1 MQFSKAKIRHIETN
15 VNNQTNKTRSS
26 IYTENFKGEFYN
38 ISVDKLIP
46 FKNQARKIFDEKSI
60 LNLAETIKEHGIRQ
74 PLTVIPSDIREGCY
88 EVISGERRLRAAKSI
103 GMEKVPCIIIH
114 DMLKAE
120 EIALIEN
127 IQREDLHPVELFKAF
142 SNLLH
147 NNICAN
153 QSEIAKK
160 VGLPRTSV
168 VEIMS
173 LSALSSAVQE
183 LLIDHNIKSREFLR
197 KLLKANESD
206 REKMIDDYVKLT
218 DARKNRAS
226 KIRKKVISIELC
238 GDHFEIKNNI
248 FSKLSPEKQAELREI
263 ISKLVS

>member
-1 MQFSKAKIRHIETN
+1 VKIRHIETN

-46 FKNQARKIFDEKSI
+46 FKNQARKIFDEKSM
-60 LNLAETIKEHGIRQ
+60 LNLAKTIKEHGIRQ

-127 IQREDLHPVELFKAF
+127 IQREDLHPVELLKAF

-147 NNICAN
+147 NNSWI
-153 QSEIAKK
+153 Q
-160 VGLPRTSV
+160 
-168 VEIMS
+168 
-173 LSALSSAVQE
+173 
-183 LLIDHNIKSREFLR
+183 
-197 KLLKANESD
+197 
-206 REKMIDDYVKLT
+206 
-218 DARKNRAS
+218 
-226 KIRKKVISIELC
+226 
-238 GDHFEIKNNI
+238 
-248 FSKLSPEKQAELREI
+248 
-263 ISKLVS
+263 